1 MEFLDIFLLQY
12 MSSYY
17 LQVLAF
23 IGIFTILAI
32 SLDIINGYAGQF
44 SIGHAGFMAVGAYVS
59 AYLTYFYNLNFFLAT
74 AAGAIAAG
82 FFGLIIGLPTLRLR
96 GDYLAIAT
104 LGFAEIIRV
113 ILLNIEVIGGPRGFA
128 GLQQASTFT
137 VVFIVTLICF
147 ILLYNFTRSRF
158 GRSLAAIREDE
169 IAAGCVGVPA
179 TYFKVL
185 AFVLAASFAGV
196 AGSLYAHYLMFLHPS
211 DFGLLRSIE
220 ILLMIVLGGMGNLF
234 GAMFGAIV
242 LSILP
247 EALRSPENVIITLF
261 IIYILG
267 ILITFRE
274 GKKNPFKYSIFT
286 ASVLALLVIGYVLG
300 KDILTTAAAQ
310 MRMIIYSILLVIMMI
325 FRPQGLLGTVKFR
338 LPYLGKKHDRV
349 T

>member
-1 MEFLDIFLLQY
+1 MDFLDQFLLQY
-12 MSSYY
+12 MSSYHV
-17 LQVLAF
+17 QILAF

-59 AYLTYFYNLNFFLAT
+59 AYLTFFHQLNFILAT
-74 AAGAIAAG
+74 LIGALVAGA
-82 FFGLIIGLPTLRLR
+82 FGLIIGLPTLRLR

-113 ILLNIEVIGGPRGFA
+113 ILLNIEVTGGPRGFA
-128 GLQQASTFT
+128 GIKQASTFT
-137 VVFIVTLICF
+137 VVLIITLICF
-147 ILLYNFTRSRF
+147 VLLYNFTRSRF
-158 GRSLAAIREDE
+158 GRSLTSIREDE
-169 IAAGCVGVPA
+169 IAAECIGVPT

-185 AFVLAASFAGV
+185 AFVFAASFAGV

-234 GAMFGAIV
+234 GAMLGAAV

-247 EALRSPENVIITLF
+247 EMLREPKNVMITLF
-261 IIYILG
+261 ILYAFG
-267 ILITFRE
+267 ILITLKVA
-274 GKKNPFKYSIFT
+274 KKEPLKYAAF
-286 ASVLALLVIGYVLG
+286 AGSVLVLLVVGYIYG
-300 KDILTTAAAQ
+300 KDLMTAAAAQ
-310 MRMIIYSILLVIMMI
+310 MRMIIYSVLLMIMMI
-325 FRPQGLLGTVKFR
+325 FRPQGLIGSVKFKIPFSGR
-338 LPYLGKKHDRV
+338 KDERV